1 MRLLLSSLACAVL
14 LSACGGPS
22 LTPEQKATRAA
33 NIARNDEALKTAQN
47 VVVDGK
53 TFRVA
58 TISEKAYALVELQST
73 STKYTVADVERAGAR
88 VTGCKATFSPG
99 ILAFLSGDINT
110 VDLNDLRS
118 KISGRFSG
126 WRVDLA
132 C

>member
-1 MRLLLSSLACAVL
+1 MRILLSTLACVVL
-14 LSACGGPS
+14 LSACGGSS
-22 LTPEQKATRAA
+22 LTPEQKAAREANNTRT
-33 NIARNDEALKTAQN
+33 DEALKTAQN
-47 VVVDGK
+47 VVVGGK

-58 TISEKAYALVELQST
+58 TITEKGYALVELQGAST
-73 STKYTVADVERAGAR
+73 HYIVADVERAGAR

-99 ILAFLSGDINT
+99 ILAYLSGDINA
-110 VDLNDLRS
+110 VDLSELRS